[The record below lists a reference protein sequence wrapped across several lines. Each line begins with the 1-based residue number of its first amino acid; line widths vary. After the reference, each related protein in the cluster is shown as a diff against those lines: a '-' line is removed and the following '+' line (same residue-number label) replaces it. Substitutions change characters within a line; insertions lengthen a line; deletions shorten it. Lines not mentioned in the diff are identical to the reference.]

1 MKTACHL
8 LQNPQ
13 PNQQFQLSQVLSP
26 ARCMSVT
33 WEKNKIFVLAPA
45 GSGKLRLHTPNH
57 ISNKVRTTTNTIT
70 PISPRKHATH
80 KNSCACCCCC
90 RLHFPWWLNCPS
102 SPCHIKHTEFDYEQ
116 GQFRHF
122 PYPYPLHV
130 HIHPSTS
137 MVTNPT
143 TILDSGRKLVDKNAL
158 QQKGIFVPLKG
169 TRMEVAVSPSK
180 HKNIKVKGGH
190 LSQNDLKRWVC

>member
-1 MKTACHL
+1 MVPTSRPTNLPPKSITLSSSFQPKDFHFEKDIYL
-8 LQNPQ
+8 TKKFLPFLDPHRTLRWQKKKEKSYQNSLSLATKPTSQ
-13 PNQQFQLSQVLSP
+13 STISTLSQVLSP

-90 RLHFPWWLNCPS
+90 RCRLHFPWWLNCPS
-102 SPCHIKHTEFDYEQ
+102 SPCHIKHTEFDYE
-116 GQFRHF
+116 
-122 PYPYPLHV
+122 
-130 HIHPSTS
+130 
-137 MVTNPT
+137 
-143 TILDSGRKLVDKNAL
+143 
-158 QQKGIFVPLKG
+158 
-169 TRMEVAVSPSK
+169 
-180 HKNIKVKGGH
+180 
-190 LSQNDLKRWVC
+190 